1 MYICLAMESLP
12 RVAITGASGFLGRR
26 VLDLL
31 KSQYKLIA
39 IDLRSQSESGVPKH
53 PNISWHQFD
62 ICNEN
67 ALQVVCN
74 EVKNGDDFH
83 SIIHLAAYSTS
94 AARIIRSTSE
104 PTSTACATSSSSAG

>member
-1 MYICLAMESLP
+1 MESKP
-12 RVAITGASGFLGRR
+12 IVAITGASGFLGRR

-31 KSQYKLIA
+31 KSQYRLIA

-67 ALQVVCN
+67 ALEAVCS
-74 EVKNGDDFH
+74 EVKNGDKLH
-83 SIIHLAAYSTS
+83 SVIHLAAYYDFSGEDHPEYQRTNLDGL
-94 AARIIRSTSE
+94 RNLLE
-104 PTSTACATSSSSAG
+104 Q